1 MKENMLEYKGYHTIV
16 RYNAE
21 TGVLRGVIEGI
32 NDFVDFQTDNLSEVK
47 NEFYRAVDDY
57 LEFCAEVGKEPEKE
71 YKGTFNV
78 RIKPELHKK
87 LALRALENDESLNSV
102 VEKAISAYLSDHI
115 VNRIVS
121 NMNGIA
127 RELCENAI
135 RDSGIN
141 DTRKYSTNVK
151 MFRNSKNVKEG

>member
-32 NDFVDFQTDNLSEVK
+32 NDFVDFQTYDLNEVK

-87 LALRALENDESLNSV
+87 LVLRALENDESLNSV

-151 MFRNSKNVKEG
+151 IFRSSKNVKEG